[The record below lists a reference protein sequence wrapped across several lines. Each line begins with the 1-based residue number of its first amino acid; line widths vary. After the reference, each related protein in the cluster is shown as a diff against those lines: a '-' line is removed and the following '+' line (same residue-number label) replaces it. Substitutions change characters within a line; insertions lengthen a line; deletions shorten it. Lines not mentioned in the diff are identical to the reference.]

1 MSNNRGGESGQ
12 RGDDAPIIIL
22 IIACTVYF
30 GLWALWHFHHA
41 AIAMGYTYVRYFEL
55 SLFSF
60 LGGLTNLPGLA
71 EINAWTQKTC
81 APSQSNF
88 LVCTRDFEEMSWGE
102 ITKSSIWINL
112 FFFSVLTYKCIRWF
126 MYVNK
131 HHPLIRFQTT
141 HNIKSFVKMNEPL
154 YPHLHLFSSI
164 DMISKPLDHPVFGMS
179 LTSRQFAFRHGLIS
193 GWRTE
198 PDGSLTPTL
207 DREKAI
213 SVFRVQLGKHWTKS
227 TELSPAETLLAAIA
241 IPRVAATDTKLNDD
255 QFKSA
260 MDDSNEIIRYCWDQF
275 RAPQDKGQEEYGWL
289 VPEIDLARPREII
302 LKYIGTE
309 VVAEILERH
318 AFNRTILCAF
328 FLEARRL
335 GVLQPAEMRWLRF
348 YDREMWYVL
357 QNIGR
362 QAVLAEGGAV
372 IAHYLYE
379 AKSRSAI
386 PEPQLDKAVNGL
398 ELAMMSFKYLPS
410 DKASYEAM
418 QTNI

>member
-1 MSNNRGGESGQ
+1 MSNRDSGQQQ
-12 RGDDAPIIIL
+12 RGDDTPLIIL
-22 IIACTVYF
+22 IVVCSLYF
-30 GLWALWHFHHA
+30 GLWALWHFHHST
-41 AIAMGYTYVRYFEL
+41 IATIYTYIRHFEL
-55 SLFSF
+55 SILSF
-60 LGGLTNLPGLA
+60 LGGLTNIPGLRD
-71 EINAWTQKTC
+71 IHAWTQKTC
-81 APSQSNF
+81 VPAEGN
-88 LVCTRDFEEMSWGE
+88 LMVCTRDFGQMTWGE
-102 ITKSSIWINL
+102 ITRSSIFINL
-112 FFFSVLTYKCIRWF
+112 FFFAVLTYKCVRWF
-126 MYVNK
+126 MYVNA

-164 DMISKPLDHPVFGMS
+164 DMISMPLDHPTFGMS
-179 LTSRQFAFRHGLIS
+179 LTSRQFAFRYGLIS
-193 GWRTE
+193 GWRVE

-213 SVFRVQLGKHWTKS
+213 AVFRVQLGKHWTKS

-260 MDDSNEIIRYCWDQF
+260 MDDSNEMIQFCWNQF
-275 RAPQDKGQEEYGWL
+275 KSPKNAVSSDDYTWL
-289 VPEIDLARPREII
+289 VPEIDLTKPRAII

-309 VVAEILERH
+309 VVSEILEHH

-328 FLEARRL
+328 YLEARRL

-379 AKSRSAI
+379 SKSRSAI

-410 DKASYEAM
+410 DKAKYEAM